1 MTQNIYVGGAAPS
14 QGPVLPQGRAGAAT
28 ERPAVVSELSGA
40 GAIPQPQASAVAYGA
55 SANTG
60 DGIERVFD
68 KNGAPALD
76 APLMVMDLGSL
87 VARMQA
93 MLEMANEAR
102 FSSKTSEM
110 YTNTK
115 LRVDWYVAVQRE
127 KIADFK
133 ARCEELQKR
142 SQSAGFFGWLGKHLG
157 PVLSGLGVVAAGI
170 LTFATAGATAGLL
183 AVAVI
188 GFAGS
193 VLSSAGINL
202 AKSCCALVTKVLCAF
217 DVPKATA
224 EKWGNLIGG
233 GLMVASL
240 TFLLDPS
247 AVGKLWRGA
256 AELLGADK
264 STAEKIEL
272 AGTVVGMVGTVAI
285 SIVATAGV
293 GTASA
298 VVPHASELVNAA
310 RYVSIG
316 GSLVSGVLGVNQAA
330 FNLDLTL
337 ARYDVDIAD
346 AAQKLIQKVLHLA
359 REELAQVQDD
369 IKRGLEDITQNFK
382 QSVDLLGGY
391 IGFLTEQASIP
402 IAA

>member
-1 MTQNIYVGGAAPS
+1 MTQNIYVGGATHGRSA
-14 QGPVLPQGRAGAAT
+14 VLPQGNAGSAT
-28 ERPAVVSELSGA
+28 ERPASASSGT
-40 GAIPQPQASAVAYGA
+40 GSIPQSPASAVAYGA
-55 SANTG
+55 PANTG
-60 DGIERVFD
+60 DGRDRVCD
-68 KNGAPALD
+68 KNGAPVLD
-76 APLMVMDLGSL
+76 APLMVMDIGSL
-87 VARMQA
+87 VGRMQA
-93 MLEMANEAR
+93 MLERANEAR

-115 LRVDWYVAVQRE
+115 LRVDSYVAVQRE

-133 ARCEELQKR
+133 ARCDELQKR
-142 SQSAGFFGWLGKHLG
+142 SEVSGFFGWLGKHLG

-193 VLSSAGINL
+193 VLSSAGVHL
-202 AKSCCALVTKVLCAF
+202 AKSFCGLVTKVLCAL
-217 DVPKATA
+217 DMPKTAA

-247 AVGKLWRGA
+247 AVGKLWCGG

-293 GTASA
+293 GA
-298 VVPHASELVNAA
+298 VGTVGLHASELVNAA

-316 GSLVSGVLGVNQAA
+316 SSLVSGVLGVTQAA
-330 FNLDLTL
+330 SSMDLAF
-337 ARYDVDIAD
+337 ARYDVDMAD
-346 AAQKLIQKVLHLA
+346 SAQKLIQKVLNMA
-359 REELAQVQDD
+359 RDELAQVQDD
-369 IKRGLEDITQNFK
+369 IKRGLEDITNNFK
-382 QSVDLLGGY
+382 QSVDLLGSY